1 MKLGVKH
8 CQICDKILHKKNESR
23 LCSYHYRLQWSWL
36 NKMETNYKRGA
47 RKEHKIVQ
55 QEKIKGCLAFR
66 SAGSHSP
73 IDVVSID
80 IKHKQITFIQSKPDS
95 MSDKAKLRLESDN
108 KSLNGVFNVS
118 FIVK

>member
-8 CQICDKILHKKNESR
+8 CQICNKRLHSKNESR
-23 LCSYHYRLQWSWL
+23 LCSYHYRLQWGWV
-36 NKMETNYKRGA
+36 NMVNTNYVKGR
-47 RKEHKIVQ
+47 RKEYMVVH
-55 QEKIKGCLAFR
+55 QERNKGCLSFR

-80 IKHKQITFIQSKPDS
+80 IEHKLITLIQCKPDS
-95 MSDKAKLRLESDN
+95 MPDKQKIKLEADN
-108 KSLNGVFNVS
+108 RSLNGTFNVS